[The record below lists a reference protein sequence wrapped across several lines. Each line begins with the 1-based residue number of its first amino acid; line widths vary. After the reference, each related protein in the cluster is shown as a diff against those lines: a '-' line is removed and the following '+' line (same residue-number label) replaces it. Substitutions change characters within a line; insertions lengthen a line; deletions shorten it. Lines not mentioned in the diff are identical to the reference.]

1 MVFYSILFEKAKGDI
16 KKETPEAPVF
26 FADLNLDQIIDA
38 ITTGKEE
45 YDLKPFFY
53 TSLKDVDAIKYRQEI
68 MRDL

>member
-1 MVFYSILFEKAKGDI
+1 MGLGILLRHNKDIDPMDFYSILFEKAQSDI

-45 YDLKPFFY
+45 YHLKPFFP
-53 TSLKDVDAIKYRQEI
+53 RG
-68 MRDL
+68 